1 MTISRRLSFALAALL
16 VCLSPRAE
24 AAPPKKPKLVV
35 LIVLDQFRY
44 DFLVR
49 HRHLFQG
56 GLKRLTE
63 GGAVFSNAHYD
74 HFPTVTAVGHS
85 TILSGALP
93 SITGIVENEWWDPT
107 ARTPEDK
114 LGSDIT
120 SVQDIGTTLLGAGD
134 TKRIGASPRRLLA
147 STIGDELR
155 MASPESKTIG
165 ISLKDRS
172 AILPLGHSANAAYW
186 FDSRSGS
193 FVSSSYYFD
202 SGKGLPEWVAK
213 YNAGRPADRWVGKPW
228 LPIDEPNGKPLLTL
242 PSPLGPKYYEE
253 LTYTTFG
260 NDLLE
265 EFAERVLLEEKLG
278 KDEITDLFTVS
289 FSSND
294 LVGHRYGPDSP
305 HVEDVTV
312 RTDRLLAKLFA
323 LVDREVGLKD
333 TVIILT
339 SDHGIAPMPE
349 ALERVRMPGGRIPKQ
364 TLIDYVDKAL
374 SEHFKVPGK
383 YVAGKGVRSMYLN
396 EFFLQQQ
403 KLSVQEA
410 ERVAAVALRR
420 YPHIYRVYTRTD
432 LLANRVGN
440 DPIDQRV
447 RNGFYPSRSGHLFV
461 IADPYYTFG
470 TTGIDHGSPFN
481 YDTSVPIV
489 FWGLGVKP
497 GTYPQY
503 VRVNDIAPTLA
514 TMLELPMPS
523 GSVGRPL
530 LEALEPVTPGR
541 TLKSAP
547 TR

>member
-1 MTISRRLSFALAALL
+1 MKISRPLSLALALAL
-16 VCLSPRAE
+16 VCLSPQST
-24 AAPPKKPKLVV
+24 AAPVKKPKLVV
-35 LIVLDQFRY
+35 LIVLDQFRH

-49 HRHLFQG
+49 HREHFQG

-85 TILSGALP
+85 TILTGAIP
-93 SITGIVENEWWDPT
+93 AISGIVENEWWDPA
-107 ARTPEDK
+107 ARTAEDK

-120 SVQDIGTTLLGAGD
+120 SVQDVGTTLLGIGE
-134 TKRIGASPRRLLA
+134 TKRIGASPRRLMA
-147 STIGDELR
+147 STVGDELR
-155 MASPESKTIG
+155 MAYPESKTIG

-186 FDSRSGS
+186 FDSKTGS
-193 FVSSSYYFD
+193 FVSSTYYFKE
-202 SGKGLPEWVAK
+202 GKGFPAWVNN

-228 LPIDEPNGKPLLTL
+228 NTLDEPNGKPLLTL

-278 KDEITDLFTVS
+278 KDEITDFFTVS

-305 HVEDVTV
+305 HVEDVTI
-312 RTDRLLAKLFA
+312 RTDRLLAKFFA
-323 LVDREVGLKD
+323 LLDREVGLKD
-333 TVIILT
+333 TIIILT

-349 ALERVRMPGGRIPKQ
+349 ALERVRMPGGRLPKQ
-364 TLIDYVDKAL
+364 TVIDFVDKTLAD
-374 SEHFKVPGK
+374 HFKIPGK

-396 EFFLQQQ
+396 EPFLQQN
-403 KLSVQEA
+403 KVSVQEA
-410 ERVAAVALRR
+410 ERVAAAALRR
-420 YPHIYRVYTRTD
+420 HPHIYRVYTRTD

-440 DPIDQRV
+440 DPIDQKV
-447 RNGFYPSRSGHLFV
+447 RNGFYPTRSGHLFV
-461 IADPYYTFG
+461 IADPYFTFG
-470 TTGIDHGSPFN
+470 TTGIDHGSPFS

-489 FWGLGVKP
+489 FWGLGIKP

-530 LEALEPVTPGR
+530 VEALAPVTPAR
-541 TLKSAP
+541 ASTAAP